1 MTNLMSA
8 VDLFIYPLKSAR
20 GIECRAARV
29 TPTGFEWDRQWMLI
43 DARGVFL
50 SQRTHPKLA
59 QIVPEVTD
67 GALRLNAPQL
77 PPLTVPFAVAGE
89 ALSVRV
95 HNDPCI
101 GIEQGKES
109 SEWVSDFIG
118 APARLVR
125 VPTPTQRMAD
135 SRFAGAATAPMGF
148 ADGYPILVCNRAS
161 LQELNARLPQP
172 IPMDRFRPNIVLEG
186 LRAWAEDH
194 IETVTLGALTLRLV
208 KPCTR
213 CSIPSVD
220 QRTGLSSTDPLPVLR
235 PFRFSKALRGI
246 TFGENAVIVSGIGSE
261 LERGTSCRVTFDA
274 GYAGATES

>member
-1 MTNLMSA
+1 MANLVSA

-20 GIECRAARV
+20 GIECRAVRL

-59 QIVPEVTD
+59 QIVPAFTD
-67 GALRLNAPQL
+67 GALRLNAPRL
-77 PPLTVPFAVAGE
+77 PALIVPFTMLGE

-95 HNDPCI
+95 HNDRCV

-109 SEWVSDFIG
+109 SEWVSEFIG

-125 VPTPTQRMAD
+125 VPSPTQRVAD
-135 SRFAGAATAPMGF
+135 ARFAGAATAPMGF

-161 LQELNARLPQP
+161 LQDLNALLPQP
-172 IPMDRFRPNIVLEG
+172 IPMDRFRPNIVLTG
-186 LRAWAEDH
+186 LSAWAEDH
-194 IETVTLGALTLRLV
+194 IETVTLGELTLRLV

-220 QRTGLSSTDPLPVLR
+220 QRTGLPSTDPLPVLR
-235 PFRFSKALRGI
+235 PFRFNKALRGI

-261 LERGTSCRVTFDA
+261 LERGATCRVSFET
-274 GYAGATES
+274 GYAGATEN